1 MPKIVLLGTT
11 HRESG
16 SCNERE
22 LARILETLE
31 PEVVFEEI
39 RPSDFDLIYNRNPPP
54 WLEPRTLKNYAT
66 SKPLKQIPVDSYII
80 EPDFRKRV
88 DQLFDYVDSRCNEYF
103 AAKAKMDE
111 MSWKYGF
118 DFLNSQE
125 CLDLVKYQR
134 SVFDQAV
141 NASGDK
147 QLIDLLSEWNQS
159 LRNREN
165 AMVDGIYDFCRN
177 NLFENGLFM
186 IGANHLPFIGGLIAN
201 QMKIEPN
208 LIEWEVWYR
217 S

>member
-1 MPKIVLLGTT
+1 MSKIVLLGTT

-22 LARILETLE
+22 LARILEALE
-31 PEVVFEEI
+31 PEVVFEET
-39 RPSDFDLIYNRNPPP
+39 RPSDFDLIYSKNPPHG
-54 WLEPRTLKNYAT
+54 LEPRALKNYAT
-66 SKPLKQIPVDSYII
+66 KKPVKQVPVDCYTIA
-80 EPDFRKRV
+80 PDFAESINR
-88 DQLFDYVDSRCNEYF
+88 LFNYVESYSNEYLS
-103 AAKAKMDE
+103 ANAKMHE

-125 CLDLVKYQR
+125 CLDLVEYQR

-141 NASGDK
+141 NASGDRN
-147 QLIDLLSEWNQS
+147 LIDLLSEWNQS
-159 LRNREN
+159 LYHREN

-177 NLFENGLFM
+177 NSFKKGLFM
-186 IGANHLPFIGGLIAN
+186 IGTNHLPFIGRLIAN
-201 QMKIEPN
+201 QMKIEPT